1 MRAVFFVDFLDFNW
15 DVSLCCSSASA
26 DSHTGQTIGALVEGM
41 FVVHFDI
48 PAEVNFT
55 PLAASLIAAPGENI
69 TQKSRGCSVVVLTRN
84 EGHALAGPRHS
95 AQVSESRNDGVTTW
109 W

>member
-15 DVSLCCSSASA
+15 DVSLRCSSESA
-26 DSHTGQTIGALVEGM
+26 CSHTGQAICALVEGM
-41 FVVHFDI
+41 SVVHFDI
-48 PAEVNFT
+48 PAEVDFT

>member
-26 DSHTGQTIGALVEGM
+26 GSHTGRPIGVLVEGM
-41 FVVHFDI
+41 SVVNFDI

-69 TQKSRGCSVVVLTRN
+69 TQKSRGCSAVVLTSN

-95 AQVSESRNDGVTTW
+95 TQVSESRNDGVTIW